1 MHPFPSWFIGKLK
14 VWFIGKLEVS
24 FLGRVCRRREPRFSF
39 PGPNESAIVQ
49 ATGVATTRFT
59 SASILLPAIVVYLL
73 LADATPGRS
82 KEVVPSQT
90 KHPAVPSLA
99 VESEAKANA
108 LADKLIRLDKAAM
121 KEFEHQHPGTLP
133 ELKLSLPKANA
144 AQFDWCNLNKVCEPR
159 RQLTGD
165 CWANAATEALECN
178 YLIRNDRRLTLS
190 VQPLLDTLKLGT
202 DDKNRGGAP
211 ATALNFFL
219 KIGTASIQNY
229 PYTGE
234 PSTPRDTPLPYRA
247 VAWGYVRVDGH
258 PPTTEQLKEALLRHG
273 PLVIYVSDTP
283 NFNGYRGGL
292 FEEKTVADA
301 KGCTNPHAVL
311 LVGWDDTRGARGAWK
326 IKNSWG
332 TRWGEQGFMW
342 MARGNNQFGTDA
354 TWVRA
359 MSVYY
364 RLGSEFT
371 VLVPD
376 ALPLIPRP
384 NSLAASPILSAG
396 GVSAGQLLFAVPE
409 GGPDK
414 LLQFIDNLNLK
425 SSAPGVEKATFEKRK
440 EYAIVEAAERVLAAK
455 PSASEARKACIG
467 KISAIKMLYRV
478 GDPLVED
485 RLDSL
490 PSELERAGQADLVRT
505 VRCVLLGEKLR
516 RGGHSL
522 ESGARTSGGGL
533 PLSGGRWR
541 RHYGLL
547 CGQRSGTGGAQG
559 RRQKRCC

>member
-24 FLGRVCRRREPRFSF
+24 FLGRVCWRREPRFSF

-144 AQFDWCNLNKVCEPR
+144 AQFDWCNLNKVCEPC

-211 ATALNFFL
+211 ATVLNFFL

-234 PSTPRDTPLPYRA
+234 PSTPRDTPLPYPPWPGDTCGSMAIHRRRNSSKRRCSAMVRWSSTSRIRRTLTVTMAGYSRKRQSRTRRDAPIPRRA
-247 VAWGYVRVDGH
+247 SGRLGRH
-258 PPTTEQLKEALLRHG
+258 P
-273 PLVIYVSDTP
+273 
-283 NFNGYRGGL
+283 RGS
-292 FEEKTVADA
+292 
-301 KGCTNPHAVL
+301 
-311 LVGWDDTRGARGAWK
+311 RAWK

-516 RGGHSL
+516 RA
-522 ESGARTSGGGL
+522 GAIHLKAAQTSGGGL